1 MKQVYNDTT
10 KKEVT
15 VYDID
20 DNFTFD
26 SDSWIT
32 LFRNLGYPIN
42 IRELDLSILEDAK
55 IIPTNYKKDIVS
67 IKRFY
72 KDDYIDYVVIDT
84 NNITRSKC
92 IDMAKR
98 WKINMLIRPF
108 LIFTDKNNKESLLI
122 IIPGKGIT
130 IDEIRTLHILDT
142 FYYTDKEVIKSL
154 YYDNNIKDKYD
165 KEFLPYEKVR
175 DEFFEQY
182 RSLYEEIVKIVKK
195 LNKLDVKFKP
205 EEYAQR
211 FLGRLMFLYFLQ
223 RKGWLNN
230 NKRFIDTIKDFH
242 ELNEIF
248 YEGLNKENN
257 TKGLP
262 YLNGSLFEKE
272 EYMTTNFEKKLAE
285 VMDNIFNEAKSIFNR
300 YNFTVDESLEKE
312 VSLDPLFLGTILENM
327 LPEQERGKKGTF
339 YTPVKEIKF
348 MCRRALANYLGLND
362 KIQRKNNNDYEFE
375 FKDGLDA
382 YIEELKEKSNDEK
395 EKAVIELINKILEL
409 KILDPAVGSGG
420 FLVVM
425 MKVMID
431 IIQKAEE
438 LIDIQKVKK
447 LIDIPTDPIELKKK
461 IIPNLYGF
469 DIESEAVE
477 IARLRLWLSLIIDQK
492 YPEPLPNLDLTIE
505 TIKDSLE
512 IIKDSH
518 KRREDNQK
526 IFDIYMD
533 TEIVRLI
540 ERFDELF
547 AKYVNE
553 HRYEKKK
560 ELKREITNIRAK
572 INKNINM
579 EHVDIGVLKYLPR
592 EVDIVVMNPPYV
604 RQESIDKNKKDTYVN
619 NYKLDRTSDIY
630 CYFMIRALDLINNN
644 GIVCTITSDKWL
656 ETSYGESLQ
665 KRLKPNLIAIYGQR
679 NKSFDADIN
688 TVITVYSKRETD
700 KLDFVYLESYSSI
713 HIINYMSLEK
723 NSLKEGKWYYL
734 RVPRIFIDKL
744 LPKLDKRLND
754 PCEIKCGIKTGV
766 NKFFYMKDVS
776 HLFNADRLSY
786 PNRFNYLPSNIRTED
801 DLKAHNLIYIE
812 NEGKDRFVIDA
823 KDVKP
828 LIRTPKKIR
837 SYLIP
842 KPTTLCLYTS
852 YPGEFTKMYIKYGES
867 KGYHKKPTCKN
878 RDQWYKLPNL
888 KSSKDVLPAFW
899 RDTIYIPISKEDI
912 ICDGTLYT
920 LSLKT
925 TYPKTL
931 DSETLDSNININ
943 IENLW
948 LYLNSTVFYLTAEL
962 YGRRLGGGAMEIM
975 VEDYKDMPVPDL
987 SKIKIEYDP
996 SLLLTRNPLIYY
1008 EEVKQ
1013 KDRIEL
1019 DKAVLKALGFKDDEI
1034 DPLVKE
1040 LHETF
1045 INVVED
1051 RLIKAD
1057 KPLKN
1062 NTERY

>member
-1 MKQVYNDTT
+1 MEDRDATIE
-10 KKEVT
+10 EVRKAVSESIEKNRGLYT
-15 VYDID
+15 RLEKYDKD
-20 DNFTFD
+20 KYKSLFQNFNFTFD

-42 IRELDLSILEDAK
+42 TRELDLSTLEHDK
-55 IIPTNYKKDIVS
+55 IIPSNYKKDIVS

-72 KDDYIDYVVIDT
+72 KDDYVDYVVIDT
-84 NNITRSKC
+84 SKITRSKC
-92 IDMAKR
+92 IDIAKR
-98 WKINMLIRPF
+98 WKVNMLIRPF

-122 IIPGKGIT
+122 IIPGKGIAT
-130 IDEIRTLHILDT
+130 DEIRTLHILDA
-142 FYYTDKEVIKSL
+142 FYYTDKEVIGSL
-154 YYDNNIKDKYD
+154 YYDGNIKDRYD

-182 RSLYEEIVKIVKK
+182 RSLYEKIVENVKS
-195 LNKLDVKFKP
+195 LNNLDTRFKP
-205 EEYAQR
+205 AEYAQR

-230 NKRFIDTIKDFH
+230 NKRFIDNIKDFH

-272 EYMTTNFEKKLAE
+272 EYMTADFEKRLAE
-285 VMDNIFNEAKSIFNR
+285 VMDNIFKEARSIFNR

-312 VSLDPLFLGTILENM
+312 VSLDPLLLGTVLENM

-339 YTPVKEIKF
+339 YTPVKEIEF

-362 KIQRKNNNDYEFE
+362 KVQIKNNNNGYKFE

-382 YIEELKEKSNDEK
+382 YIEELREKSNGER
-395 EKAVIELINKILEL
+395 EKAVRELRNKILEL
-409 KILDPAVGSGG
+409 KVLDPAVGSGG

-431 IIQKAEE
+431 TIHKAEE
-438 LIDIQKVKK
+438 LIGVHS
-447 LIDIPTDPIELKKK
+447 DPIELKKK

-469 DIESEAVE
+469 DIEPEAVE

-505 TIKDSLE
+505 TIDDSLNRPDRQE
-512 IIKDSH
+512 FLHS
-518 KRREDNQK
+518 
-526 IFDIYMD
+526 YMD
-533 TEIVRLI
+533 TEISRLR
-540 ERFDELF
+540 EMLDELF

-560 ELKREITNIRAK
+560 ELKREIDDIRAK
-572 INKNINM
+572 ISKNIKN
-579 EHVDIGVLKYLPR
+579 VDIDILKYLPR
-592 EVDIVVMNPPYV
+592 AVDIVVMNPPYV
-604 RQESIDKNKKDTYVN
+604 RQESIDKKKKEVYVN

-630 CYFMIRALDLINNN
+630 CYFMLRALDLINNN

-656 ETSYGESLQ
+656 EASYGESLQ
-665 KRLKPNLIAIYGQR
+665 ERLKSNLIAIYGQR
-679 NKSFDADIN
+679 NRSFSADVN
-688 TVITVYSKRETD
+688 TVITVYSKRKTD
-700 KLDFVYLESYSSI
+700 KLDFVYLESYSST
-713 HIINYMSLEK
+713 HVINYVSLE
-723 NSLKEGKWYYL
+723 NSLKKGKWYYL
-734 RVPRIFIDKL
+734 RAPRIFIDKL
-744 LPKLDKRLND
+744 LPKLDKRLKD
-754 PCEIKCGIKTGV
+754 LCEIKFGIKTGA
-766 NKFFYMKDVS
+766 NEFFCMKDVS

-801 DLKAHNLIYIE
+801 DLKTHSLVYIE
-812 NEGKDRFVIDA
+812 NEGEDRFVIDA

-828 LIRTPKKIR
+828 LVRTPKEIR

-852 YPGEFTKMYIKYGES
+852 NPGKFTKMYIKYGES
-867 KGYHKKPTCKN
+867 KGYHKRPTCKN
-878 RDQWYKLPNL
+878 RNPWYKLPNL
-888 KSSKDVLPAFW
+888 KPSKVVLSKFW
-899 RDTIYIPISKEDI
+899 MDTIYIPISEEDI
-912 ICDGTLYT
+912 ICNDTLYT
-920 LSLKT
+920 L
-925 TYPKTL
+925 YPK
-931 DSETLDSNININ
+931 SNIN

-948 LYLNSTVFYLTAEL
+948 LYLNSTLFYLTAEL
-962 YGRRLGGGAMEIM
+962 YGRRLGGGAITIM
-975 VEDYKDMPVPDL
+975 VEDYEEMPVPDL

-996 SLLLTRNPLIYY
+996 SSLLARDPLIYY
-1008 EEVKQ
+1008 EEIKQ

-1040 LHETF
+1040 LHEAF

-1057 KPLKN
+1057 RPLKRLSKDNSN
-1062 NTERY
+1062 NDKKENND